1 MRIVIKIYRCPPGV
15 RIIITKLRVR
25 TRKCSKFLLVTGVAL
40 TIFKLYQSGIRTFM
54 LGMAA
59 ITRSSLVNGGFFTGK
74 CVAVEALARHPRSRS
89 WIKYRANHCEWP
101 VTMIGVTI
109 IATIISDN
117 ARVLR

>member
-1 MRIVIKIYRCPPGV
+1 
-15 RIIITKLRVR
+15 
-25 TRKCSKFLLVTGVAL
+25 VTGVAL

-59 ITRSSLVNGGFFTGK
+59 ITCSSLVNGGFFTGK

-109 IATIISDN
+109 IATILSDN